1 MPKKIHKGLLACL
14 FIPVAVFGRENSS
27 RDSIPS
33 GGQHH
38 TMPAKSR
45 HSPVKVQFG
54 IASYYAD
61 KFEGRKTFTD
71 EIFCQD
77 SLTAASNTL
86 PMYTW
91 VRVTN
96 LHNHLTVIVQINDKM
111 HPRNRR
117 LIDLSRA
124 AAEGSWD
131 MPGRGLTRVRVD
143 VLGKEKRDRLKIKVG
158 GWRGY

>member
-1 MPKKIHKGLLACL
+1 MFKKGLLACL
-14 FIPVAVFGRENSS
+14 FLPVAAFA
-27 RDSIPS
+27 
-33 GGQHH
+33 QHKK
-38 TMPAKSR
+38 PI
-45 HSPVKVQFG
+45 KVQFG

-71 EIFCQD
+71 EIFRQD

-86 PMYTW
+86 PMHTW

-96 LHNHLTVIVQINDKM
+96 LRNKRTVIVQINDKM

-124 AAEGSWD
+124 AAQRLGFA
-131 MPGRGLTRVRVD
+131 GRGLTRVRID
-143 VLGKEKRDRLKIKVG
+143 VLGRKKPAEETAGESLTKDR
-158 GWRGY
+158 